1 MASADYQY
9 CPMCATPLVER
20 ALYGRTR
27 RTCPACGFVRF
38 HDPKVAVIGLITSGD
53 RVLLI
58 QRGVNPEKGKW
69 ALPGGYMDAGEMP
82 EAALRRELCEEIRL
96 EVDHLR
102 FLDVFAIAAATGAV
116 LGIVL
121 AYAASPMGGGWPQP
135 AAEDDVTD
143 ARWFGVAELPDE
155 LAFDSTRLLL
165 AAWSAQQIE
174 NVKE

>member
-1 MASADYQY
+1 MAGADYQY

-38 HDPKVAVIGLITSGD
+38 HDPKVAVIALITSGD

-82 EAALRRELCEEIRL
+82 EPALRRELREEIRL
-96 EVDHLR
+96 EVEVLR
-102 FLDVFAIAAATGAV
+102 FLDVFAIAATDGAV

-121 AYAASPMGGGWPQP
+121 AYATSPAGGGWPQP
-135 AAEDDVTD
+135 AAEDDVAD
-143 ARWFGVAELPDE
+143 ARWFSVADLPAD
-155 LAFDSTRLLL
+155 LAFDSTRSLL
-165 AAWSAQQIE
+165 AAWSVQQIE
-174 NVKE
+174 NA